1 MADIGVGEGMPTSEN
16 NPERIPATEA
26 TKQRFKGLVEQLAE
40 GGKIPRHG
48 MSQHRTYELEDGR
61 KLTVSKRLPV
71 DEGKLNPLERLVLP
85 TEELAKVKLRREFNT
100 GAREQEDYRL
110 KPDLTFER
118 EFESFSP
125 DDKPVSEMTDEEFKK
140 FSEGLE
146 EGLQHDALERQL
158 GMRIVTEAEANNV
171 NSLLQNVLSNK
182 GAGGSPEGK
191 PGQQPPPPS
200 QK

>member
-1 MADIGVGEGMPTSEN
+1 MSYVTMLYIMAEGGQSPDQTPVREN
-16 NPERIPATEA
+16 DPERIAATEV

-48 MSQHRTYELEDGR
+48 MSQHRTYDLEDGR
-61 KLTVSKRLPV
+61 QLTVTKRLPV
-71 DEGKLNPLERLVLP
+71 DVGKLNPLERLVLP

-118 EFESFSP
+118 EFEFLSP
-125 DDKPVSEMTDEEFKK
+125 DDKPVSEMTEEEFEK
-140 FSEGLE
+140 FGKGLE
-146 EGLQHDALERQL
+146 EDLQHQALERKL

-171 NSLLQNVLSNK
+171 NSLLQNVLSNPHK
-182 GAGGSPEGK
+182 GNGG
-191 PGQQPPPPS
+191 Q
-200 QK
+200 